1 VRALAVLVVVTAVWG
16 FTFVQVKDAVAVY
29 PLVAFFAV
37 RFALGSGALA
47 PVGLRRVRSLGRSGV
62 AAASLGGALLGTG
75 YLLQTAGLER
85 TTVSAAG
92 FVTGMQTVLTP
103 VAAWLL
109 FRERIGAAAWCGVA
123 LATAGL
129 ALLAGV
135 HRGSGTGDLLVLAGA
150 TGFALQIALMGQWAP
165 RYDAVAFTLV
175 EVAAACAGFVVIAVA
190 RGELHVPHGATVWSA
205 LIVTGL
211 FATAFAYLAQ
221 TWAQRRTTAT
231 RTALAFA
238 LEPVWA
244 AFFGIT
250 LRGDSLGTAGWI
262 GCGVIMTGIVVAE
275 IA

>member
-1 VRALAVLVVVTAVWG
+1 VRALAVLVLVTAVWG
-16 FTFVQVKDAVAVY
+16 VTFVQVKDAVALY

-37 RFALGSGALA
+37 RFALGTAALA
-47 PVGLRRVRSLGRSGV
+47 PVGFGRVRSLGRPGFVS
-62 AAASLGGALLGTG
+62 ACLGGALLGAG

-109 FRERIGAAAWCGVA
+109 FRDRIGAAAWCGVA
-123 LATAGL
+123 LATVGL

-135 HRGSGTGDLLVLAGA
+135 HRGSTTGDLLVLAGA
-150 TGFALQIALMGQWAP
+150 AAFALQIALMGRWAP
-165 RYDAVAFTLV
+165 RYDAIAFTLV
-175 EVAAACAGFVVIAVA
+175 EIAAACLGFLVIAIV
-190 RGELHVPHGATVWSA
+190 RGELSVPHGWTVWGA

-221 TWAQRRTTAT
+221 TWAQSRTTAT

-250 LRGDSLGTAGWI
+250 LQGDSLGTAGWV
-262 GCGVIMTGIVVAE
+262 GCAVIMAGIVVAE
-275 IA
+275 VA

>member
-1 VRALAVLVVVTAVWG
+1 VRALAVLVLVTAVWG
-16 FTFVQVKDAVAVY
+16 VTFVQVKDAVALY

-37 RFALGSGALA
+37 RFALGTAALA
-47 PVGLRRVRSLGRSGV
+47 PVGLRRVGTLGGPGL
-62 AAASLGGALLGTG
+62 AAACLGGGLLGAG

-109 FRERIGAAAWCGVA
+109 FRDRIGAAAWCGVA

-135 HRGSGTGDLLVLAGA
+135 HRGSTTGDLLVLAGA
-150 TGFALQIALMGQWAP
+150 TGFALQIALMGRWAP

-175 EVAAACAGFVVIAVA
+175 EIAAACVGFVVIAIV
-190 RGELHVPHGATVWSA
+190 RGELHVPHGWTVWSA
-205 LIVTGL
+205 LVVTGL

-244 AFFGIT
+244 AFFGVT
-250 LRGDSLGTAGWI
+250 LQGDSLGIAGWV
-262 GCGVIMTGIVVAE
+262 GCAVIMTGIVVAE
-275 IA
+275 VA